1 MTEKGYT
8 IFGIRYVEEV
18 DNMRAWTKD
27 GKMMSY
33 GLAAVVTMIWSITF
47 VSTKFL
53 LNYLSPAE
61 ILLYRVILAYFIF
74 VMMDPRFIRPVSL
87 REECRFALMGFL
99 GTTLYFLGENFA
111 LEYGTASNVSLLVST
126 APLLTGI
133 VAHFF
138 VKSERLTKRFA
149 IGGLFCLGGV
159 SLIIFNGHFILKL
172 SPVGDFFALAA
183 ALSFAFYSVTVRNM
197 SRGYAMTVI
206 TRKSFFYAL
215 LTLLPLTLTPLIN
228 WHPQDLFRVDVLLNL
243 LFLGALASA
252 FCYLAW
258 NKVIWALGAV
268 KANNLIYLTPPLVII
283 NAAVILRERITP
295 FAVAGGLLILV
306 GVYISQK

>member
-1 MTEKGYT
+1 
-8 IFGIRYVEEV
+8 
-18 DNMRAWTKD
+18 MRAWTKD

-61 ILLYRVILAYFIF
+61 ILLYRVHSGLFHFCY
-74 VMMDPRFIRPVSL
+74 DGPRFIRPVS
-87 REECRFALMGFL
+87 CGKSAALPDGIFGDDPL
-99 GTTLYFLGENFA
+99 LSWRKFC

-172 SPVGDFFALAA
+172 SPVATFSRSRRRSHSPSI
-183 ALSFAFYSVTVRNM
+183 LSPC
-197 SRGYAMTVI
+197 VI
-206 TRKSFFYAL
+206 
-215 LTLLPLTLTPLIN
+215 
-228 WHPQDLFRVDVLLNL
+228 
-243 LFLGALASA
+243 
-252 FCYLAW
+252 
-258 NKVIWALGAV
+258 
-268 KANNLIYLTPPLVII
+268 
-283 NAAVILRERITP
+283 
-295 FAVAGGLLILV
+295 
-306 GVYISQK
+306 